1 MAALPRAAANTTGE
15 DPPVVAE
22 PATKVYVP
30 AAVGTPHCVIFNNG
44 SSPVYLGGTAVSVNT
59 GLWFPPGAQLSL
71 PFATFPIW
79 SVSGYVLGT
88 ATTTISAN
96 AVAGGTTLAAG
107 SLASMSVGTPLQ
119 LGNAGFPSSQE
130 VVIIS
135 TFVNAGTLTTTAP
148 TQFDH
153 ISGGTVTVIS
163 SQTGSSLSVNAGTT

>member
-1 MAALPRAAANTTGE
+1 MPIHSNFPGLVSGG
-15 DPPVVAE
+15 DPPVIAE
-22 PATKVYVP
+22 PATKAYVP
-30 AAVGTPHCVIFNNG
+30 ASVGTPHAVIFNNG
-44 SSPVYLGGTAVSVNT
+44 ASPVYLGGSAVSINS
-59 GLWFPPGAQLSL
+59 GLYFPPGAQLSL
-71 PFATFPIW
+71 PFAPFPIW

-96 AVAGGTTLAAG
+96 LAAGGTTVACG

-119 LGNAGFPSSQE
+119 IGNANAPSSFE
-130 VVIIS
+130 VVVIS

-163 SQTGSSLSVNAGTT
+163 SQTGSSLAVSAGTT